1 MHPIGIISTPV
12 IDGATRTLYTAG
24 AIGPGEIQR
33 HEIHALSID
42 DGSSRPGW
50 PVNVSA
56 MSDPGGLP
64 FPTKAQNQRPAL
76 SLVNGVVYVGYGGHG
91 GDCSN
96 YHGWV
101 IAVNARTPT
110 STGAWAT
117 AGLGE
122 AIWASGGMA
131 SDGNGVIAITGNRNG
146 DSPTHQD
153 SEEVVR
159 VTGMGT
165 VDRATGIFFPSTWR
179 TMDQQDADF
188 GANSPVVFTLPGA
201 TPSTLVA
208 AIAKDGHFYL
218 LDAANFGGSTPLQD
232 LMVATGAMAIRS
244 APAAYPAVG
253 GVRVVFNA
261 QLGASC
267 GRGVVSVLVSG
278 PTPTAKL
285 TWCSRTDGDSS
296 PIATSTNGKD
306 EVVVWY
312 MDGSRLRAVDG
323 ETGET
328 IRIVTTGE
336 CGNIQKWTSP
346 IAAKGRI
353 IAGGDGH
360 LCSWSPH

>member
-1 MHPIGIISTPV
+1 
-12 IDGATRTLYTAG
+12 
-24 AIGPGEIQR
+24 
-33 HEIHALSID
+33 
-42 DGSSRPGW
+42 
-50 PVNVSA
+50 
-56 MSDPGGLP
+56 
-64 FPTKAQNQRPAL
+64 
-76 SLVNGVVYVGYGGHG
+76 
-91 GDCSN
+91 
-96 YHGWV
+96 
-101 IAVNARTPT
+101 
-110 STGAWAT
+110 
-117 AGLGE
+117 
-122 AIWASGGMA
+122 MA

-146 DSPTHQD
+146 DSATHQD

-165 VDRATGIFFPSTWR
+165 VNRSTGVFFPSTWR

-201 TPSTLVA
+201 TPSMLVA

-261 QLGASC
+261 QLGSSC
-267 GRGVVSVLVSG
+267 GRGVLSVLVSG
-278 PTPTAKL
+278 PTPNAKL
-285 TWCSRTDGDSS
+285 TWCSKTDGDSS

-312 MDGSRLRAVDG
+312 MDGERLRAVDG
-323 ETGET
+323 ETGEP
-328 IRIVTTGE
+328 IRISAANE

-360 LCSWSPH
+360 LCAWSPR